1 VVPETKG
8 VSGDLDAFLKGGNPE
23 DSGGT
28 PPPAAPAAKP
38 DGETVD
44 KGASQQ
50 NPKEDAERQQAA
62 APAKPTTPEP
72 DDDTE
77 PGDPEPGQAI
87 VPRTAYEQERKRRQ
101 DWKSRADKAETE
113 RDMLARQLEEAKKG
127 PPPQSTPP
135 PQLDPIDP
143 VRDPEGYTRRVRGVV
158 LNERLNTSE
167 MMALDKH
174 GKEVIDAETAYFQK
188 RTQADPR
195 LWNELYSKPHPYQW
209 MIDSNAMA
217 RLHEEIGTDPAAYR
231 AKIIAEEKAKW
242 ETENGAGGQRVSPAA
257 GLPPSLASAR
267 SAAPRGT
274 NGFAGPPS
282 MDDILRRPERK
293 R

>member
-1 VVPETKG
+1 MSETP
-8 VSGDLDAFLKGGNPE
+8 SQLDAFLSSGAQPE
-23 DSGGT
+23 AAET
-28 PPPAAPAAKP
+28 PAPEPSKAAPEAAPEKSAPAAK
-38 DGETVD
+38 
-44 KGASQQ
+44 
-50 NPKEDAERQQAA
+50 
-62 APAKPTTPEP
+62 APAKAAPEP
-72 DDDTE
+72 DDDADPGE
-77 PGDPEPGQAI
+77 PNPNEAI
-87 VPRTAYEQERKRRQ
+87 VPRSAYEKERARRQ
-101 DWKSRADKAETE
+101 DWKSRAVAVETE
-113 RDMLARQLEEAKKG
+113 MALLKQQLEEAKKA
-127 PPPQSTPP
+127 PPPAAAPP
-135 PQLDPIDP
+135 AMLEPIDP
-143 VRDPEGYTRRVRGVV
+143 ARDPEGYTRRVRGVV

-174 GKEVIDAETAYFQK
+174 GKEVIDAETEYFQR

-209 MIDSNAMA
+209 MIDNNATA

-242 ETENGAGGQRVSPAA
+242 ETENGAAPRVSPAA

-282 MDDILRRPERK
+282 LSDILARPARRG
-293 R
+293 

>member
-1 VVPETKG
+1 MVPEVEG

-28 PPPAAPAAKP
+28 PPPTAPAAKP
-38 DGETVD
+38 DDTKPGADAATGKD
-44 KGASQQ
+44 KPAG
-50 NPKEDAERQQAA
+50 PAA
-62 APAKPTTPEP
+62 APAKPATPEP
-72 DDDTE
+72 DDDAE
-77 PGDPEPGQAI
+77 PGEPAPHEAI

-113 RDMLARQLEEAKKG
+113 RDMLAKQLEAAKA

-135 PQLDPIDP
+135 PPPEPIDP
-143 VRDPEGYTRRVRGVV
+143 VKDPEGYTRRMRGVV

-167 MMALDKH
+167 MLALEKH
-174 GKEVIDAETAYFQK
+174 GKETIDAETSYFQK

-209 MIDSNAMA
+209 MIDNNATA
-217 RLHEEIGTDPAAYR
+217 RLHEEIGTDPAAYEAR
-231 AKIIAEEKAKW
+231 LRAKW
-242 ETENGAGGQRVSPAA
+242 ESERGADPPLVSPAA

-282 MDDILRRPERK
+282 LADILARPARK